1 MQTLAAPTLSCSV
14 CPLGGGHPPYHPG
27 CSSPMLLFPEWFR
40 FTLGQL
46 ALSIQDKA
54 LEDVAKALKE
64 DEELRDRSCLISL
77 GTESAFTSPS
87 YVYRVYCGDVPWT
100 EGLEWLSENK
110 ELDQLALKA
119 FRYSFKLLFDQ
130 VSLGPIESLEE
141 LFSTLEEY
149 ERDWYIALV
158 ADRGWQDCVLQ
169 EKPSF
174 HRAMTSPW

>member
-1 MQTLAAPTLSCSV
+1 
-14 CPLGGGHPPYHPG
+14 
-27 CSSPMLLFPEWFR
+27 MLLFPEWFR

-119 FRYSFKLLFDQ
+119 FR
-130 VSLGPIESLEE
+130 
-141 LFSTLEEY
+141 
-149 ERDWYIALV
+149 
-158 ADRGWQDCVLQ
+158 
-169 EKPSF
+169 
-174 HRAMTSPW
+174 